1 MKRGNG
7 VFPSHF
13 VPYQLNT
20 AASLLVKGKRV
31 NFERRAAQL
40 EMKITGD
47 RSLSQVVLDR
57 QLPVRNTEAILN

>member
-1 MKRGNG
+1 M
-7 VFPSHF
+7 
-13 VPYQLNT
+13 PYQLNT
-20 AASLLVKGKRV
+20 AASLLAKGKRV